1 MKVFPHI
8 PNIPAFT
15 QNYHIFA
22 ICLYFNFR
30 HILDI
35 SIFYIFSYFHI
46 LYILNILS
54 FPSLIKHFP
63 KTRGAPTICIYFIS
77 RNIFFISCYISSFHM
92 SIILNSICFIF
103 PCFFICKYIHIHI
116 HVYISFLYILYFY
129 MFLSL

>member
-22 ICLYFNFR
+22 ICLYFKFR

-35 SIFYIFSYFHI
+35 FIFYIFSYFHI

-92 SIILNSICFIF
+92 SIILNCIVLYFHAFLFVI
-103 PCFFICKYIHIHI
+103 YIHIHI
-116 HVYISFLYILYFY
+116 YVYISFLYILYFY

>member
-22 ICLYFNFR
+22 ICLYFIFR

-35 SIFYIFSYFHI
+35 FIFYTFSYFHI

-63 KTRGAPTICIYFIS
+63 NTRGAPTICIYFIS

-92 SIILNSICFIF
+92 SIILNCIVLYFHAFLFVI
-103 PCFFICKYIHIHI
+103 YIHIHI
-116 HVYISFLYILYFY
+116 YVYISFLYILYFY